1 MSESRST
8 EAIVQCHG
16 VSHWYPGFQSLRDVT
31 LSVFDGEVVVIMG
44 PSGSGKSTLLRCIN
58 RIEVHA
64 EGVITVDGITLSRD
78 ARAVR
83 QVRRRVGMVF
93 QDFNLFPHLTV
104 LRNVALAPAI
114 VGQQPPDVA
123 RSLAEDRLREVDMMG
138 HAHKYPSQLSG
149 GEQQRVAI
157 ARALATGPKILLLDE
172 PTSNIDPELTKEVLV
187 VMRDLAGTG
196 MTMIIVTHEMGF
208 AREAA
213 DRIMFFDEGRLVE
226 EGSTNRMLNTPSEPR
241 TQDFLSHVLR

>member
-1 MSESRST
+1 MRGASES
-8 EAIVQCHG
+8 
-16 VSHWYPGFQSLRDVT
+16 P
-31 LSVFDGEVVVIMG
+31 
-44 PSGSGKSTLLRCIN
+44 
-58 RIEVHA
+58 
-64 EGVITVDGITLSRD
+64 
-78 ARAVR
+78 
-83 QVRRRVGMVF
+83 
-93 QDFNLFPHLTV
+93 
-104 LRNVALAPAI
+104 PA
-114 VGQQPPDVA
+114 VA

-187 VMRDLAGTG
+187 VMRDLARTG

-226 EGSTNRMLNTPSEPR
+226 EGSTEKMLNNPSEPR
-241 TQDFLSHVLR
+241 TQAFLSHVLR